1 MTRPNPKLR
10 PLCCG
15 LMAAAVLAALAAA
28 ATAQQPPAGVPRG
41 AMAQHGVPAMQPP
54 VLAPGFLEVGKEYT
68 FTFVRSELRG
78 KILEIDPAGWIRV
91 HLHER
96 SRGMPPVPWLN
107 LYHITMIV
115 PETEVKP
122 IEE

>member
-1 MTRPNPKLR
+1 MTCSNR
-10 PLCCG
+10 PLLPLIILG
-15 LMAAAVLAALAAA
+15 LVVSAALITPAGVAA
-28 ATAQQPPAGVPRG
+28 QRPPAGLPAG
-41 AMAQHGVPAMQPP
+41 AMAQGMPAMQPP

-122 IEE
+122 VE

>member
-1 MTRPNPKLR
+1 MARFEKTTSMLVWIVAAIMAV
-10 PLCCG
+10 G
-15 LMAAAVLAALAAA
+15 LLGAAVGQ
-28 ATAQQPPAGVPRG
+28 AQSPPRLPAGAAGR
-41 AMAQHGVPAMQPP
+41 QQIPAMQGP

-78 KILEIDPAGWIRV
+78 EVLEIDPSGWIRV
-91 HLHER
+91 HLRER

-115 PETEVKP
+115 PEGVVEPLK
-122 IEE
+122 E